1 MGQPVPIDP
10 ARFFEFVGSAPVVVV
25 FVSIHPLHAVNPALS
40 GHLAGDGDDEVRF
53 GTVPLAE
60 LMLASAGALPYL
72 HQRLR
77 ACGAPSFFG
86 VTPGYWLFHGGEM
99 IAWQS
104 GLPAAGDLKAIA
116 RSGLLGVIWS
126 GLSRN
131 ISFLGEAFQLAA
143 SEAAAQR
150 VAGVFR
156 QAVADHRA
164 GRRAPF
170 AEDAAGSPDEILR
183 AYRMLGLRP
192 DASDAEVNEAWRKR
206 RMETH
211 PDRAGE
217 DPAEFERRNRMSAE
231 INLARDVILNQRA
244 RPGRRATA

>member
-1 MGQPVPIDP
+1 MGEPAPIDP
-10 ARFFEFVGSAPVVVV
+10 ARFFEFVASAPLVVV
-25 FVSIHPLHAVNPALS
+25 FVAIHPLHAFNPALS
-40 GHLAGDGDDEVRF
+40 GHLTGEGDDDVRF
-53 GTVPLAE
+53 GVVPLAE
-60 LMLASAGALPYL
+60 LMLASARALPYL

-86 VTPGYWLFHGGEM
+86 VTPGYWLFCGGEM

-104 GLPAAGDLKAIA
+104 GLPGTGDLRAIA
-116 RSGLLGVIWS
+116 RSGLIGVLWS
-126 GLSRN
+126 GLSRDLA
-131 ISFLGEAFQLAA
+131 FLGQAFQMAA

-156 QAVADHRA
+156 QAVADHRS

-170 AEDAAGSPDEILR
+170 ASDEPGSPDEILR

-192 DASDAEVNEAWRKR
+192 DATDAEINEAWRKR

-231 INLARDVILNQRA
+231 INLARDVLLNQRHRA
-244 RPGRRATA
+244 SRATA